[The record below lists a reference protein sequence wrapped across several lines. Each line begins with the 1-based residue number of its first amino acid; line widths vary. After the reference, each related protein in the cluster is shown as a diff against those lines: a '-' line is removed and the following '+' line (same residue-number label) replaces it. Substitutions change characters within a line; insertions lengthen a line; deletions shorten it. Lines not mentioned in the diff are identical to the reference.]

1 MRMGIIVNKIVGQ
14 YYQIQ
19 ICLNFTDLISI
30 ELYSLVICGK
40 VVEQLTGMFKE
51 IGCILTVMDK
61 NFHNVSMFSH
71 EKNYKEN
78 KLKELKIQLS
88 Q

>member
-1 MRMGIIVNKIVGQ
+1 
-14 YYQIQ
+14 
-19 ICLNFTDLISI
+19 
-30 ELYSLVICGK
+30 
-40 VVEQLTGMFKE
+40 MFKE

-71 EKNYKEN
+71 EENYKEN

-88 Q
+88 VSEVAFF